1 MPKIRLPTDYTKY
14 FDVPTFA
21 YKVIIY
27 VNSATVV
34 CCGAL
39 LVSSSTVLEE
49 KIING
54 EEDILLER

>member
-1 MPKIRLPTDYTKY
+1 MPRIKLLTDYTKY
-14 FDVPTFA
+14 FDAPTFA
-21 YKVIIY
+21 YKVTIY

-39 LVSSSTVLEE
+39 LASSSTVLEE

-54 EEDILLER
+54 EEDILLEG